1 VTAAKPSQYVRMR
14 VVVVAPPPGVRFA
27 VQRGKLELLEPMGRH
42 PEEVWFEFELRLG
55 TPLAN
60 GSVNFLGEFAQGVP
74 TDRFVYVNS
83 GAQAGQ
89 AKSCWSRR
97 AKLKLASIPKQ
108 LVESAILSGKAV
120 IQARMAGTMGDGG
133 PICASVKPSNVEWSL
148 VRGVA

>member
-1 VTAAKPSQYVRMR
+1 MR

-27 VQRGKLELLEPMGRH
+27 VQRGKLELLEPTAKH
-42 PEEVWFEFELRLG
+42 PEDVWFEFELRLG
-55 TPLAN
+55 LPLAD
-60 GSVNFLGEFAQGVP
+60 GSINFLGEFAQGVP

-89 AKSCWSRR
+89 AESCWSRR
-97 AKLKLASIPKQ
+97 AKLKLASIPRQ
-108 LVESAILSGKAV
+108 LVESAILSDEAV
-120 IQARMAGTMGDGG
+120 IQATLAGTMGDGG

>member
-1 VTAAKPSQYVRMR
+1 MR

-27 VQRGKLELLEPMGRH
+27 VQRGKLEL
-42 PEEVWFEFELRLG
+42 RLG
-55 TPLAN
+55 LPLAD
-60 GSVNFLGEFAQGVP
+60 GSINFLGEFAQGVP

-89 AKSCWSRR
+89 AESCWSRR
-97 AKLKLASIPKQ
+97 AKLKLASIPRQ
-108 LVESAILSGKAV
+108 LVESAILSGEAV
-120 IQARMAGTMGDGG
+120 IQATLAGTMGDGG